1 MLKLPLAPLFQGYR
15 TLSTAMDVSARAGHD
30 LLSFINASPTPF
42 HAVLSIKQH
51 LEQAG
56 FERLEEKE
64 SWSDRCKP
72 GGKYFLTRN
81 ASTILAFAIGK
92 KWRPG
97 HPVAMI
103 GAHTDSPTLRVKPVS
118 KKESN
123 GFLQVGV
130 ETYGGGLW
138 HTWFDRDLSM
148 AGVGD
153 LQLLFSVKPNP

>member
-1 MLKLPLAPLFQGYR
+1 MLKLPFAPLSQGYR
-15 TLSTAMDVSARAGHD
+15 TYRALSTTMDASARAGHE

-42 HAVLSIKQH
+42 HAVLSIKQR

-56 FERLEEKE
+56 FERLEEKD
-64 SWSDRCKP
+64 SWSHRCKP

-92 KWRPG
+92 RWRPG
-97 HPVAMI
+97 NPVAMI

-148 AGVGD
+148 AGVGN
-153 LQLLFSVKPNP
+153 LQPTVPS